1 MIAVT
6 YLQNVRHNKRTGQ
19 VELQQSEITDTRFND
34 SWPEFVT
41 DFLANAVYPKPSSNK
56 FECYGWTPT
65 IFAEGLNKYGQHGHW
80 RRAANGGDELTLFIA
95 DMDNQFADREMID
108 IDTLEAFLRHLGLP
122 FVLYTSFSHKPE
134 RHKVRIVTP
143 VSRLLT
149 PDEAFTVFTWFNH
162 ALDYQLDGSIYD
174 QGDYLYGPPME
185 SDVRVELSGQ
195 PLDVDHYLTLA
206 DGLPQAAKDFVPRKD
221 RQDARDATPEE
232 IAHAMALMSVTEAS
246 EGVSI
251 HNPATFNPAWL
262 KLLDDRYCE
271 GSRHQTV
278 LGLLTKAW
286 IKSKRTLTF
295 GDLQTLQN
303 QMDALLGG
311 YLVRQYGRAILND
324 DIKSVMRVVPAQ
336 TIEPEYS
343 TAEQRE
349 QQIAK
354 EIARL
359 QRRRAAD

>member
-1 MIAVT
+1 MIAAS
-6 YLQNVRHNKRTGQ
+6 YLRNVYLDEAKGHLT
-19 VELQQSEITDTRFND
+19 LAQSKITETVFFD
-34 SWPEFVT
+34 SWPEFVA
-41 DFLANAVYPKPSSNK
+41 DFIQNVTYPAPASHK
-56 FECYGWTPT
+56 FESYGWTPT
-65 IFAEGLNKYGQHGHW
+65 IFAEGLNKYGKHGHW

-95 DMDNQFADREMID
+95 DMDNQFGEREMID

-122 FVLYTSFSHKPE
+122 FVLYTSFSHKAE

-149 PDEAFTVFTWFNH
+149 PDEAFAVFTWFNH

-174 QGDYLYGPPME
+174 QGDYLYGPPHGA
-185 SDVRVELSGQ
+185 DVRTELSGQ
-195 PLDVDHYLTLA
+195 PLDVDRYLTLA
-206 DGLPQAAKDFVPRKD
+206 DGLSQAAKDFVPRKD
-221 RQDARDATPEE
+221 RQEARDPTPEE
-232 IAHAMALMSVTEAS
+232 IAHAKALMAVTDAS

-251 HNPATFNPAWL
+251 NNPATFNPAWI